1 MARWLPS
8 SRSESAAAGPQGEL
22 TTARRAVIRA
32 LGIAGEDAARLVL
45 TGDPRHADLVLA
57 GLGTDPPP
65 PAELRVAARPGL
77 MVVDATR
84 SGERAL
90 RRLARA
96 LPQGRPID
104 GIGHVPILDGEE
116 ERSEAEPAGRLAR
129 LLRVRAALHFVVPRE
144 SDRPVFE
151 PCPDPNA
158 PDPRALV
165 RGLRERLVHAWLAG
179 GARPCLGGGGPEPGE
194 RFEARLE
201 SAIGRSRSGS
211 LVLSSLAWGGRG
223 LAAAAETA
231 WDRTVPR
238 EACIRREWVGA
249 AAFAAGVVLGAVG
262 AFAETERA
270 AGLEGALSELA
281 PVLRRAHADPA
292 SLSGEA
298 RARRFVAAAAR
309 LERAAAPS
317 VPSPLSGLLP
327 GGAVLRELAS
337 RTMADAVVRPAEATL
352 RRRLARDLRPGV
364 DPREWLDRAT
374 RALARTAGSGRFG
387 PAAVLAAAYRSPE
400 GAWRR
405 RLAGAGRELPARA
418 SDPFS
423 DGARDGFVRTMET
436 WSRDRHARSAL
447 LRHARNAADAPG
459 WRGRLAALQSLE
471 VALATGEDRWL
482 SPGGADPELERHLAR
497 ARGVLDEK
505 TVKRARAAASR
516 AGSEFRR
523 ELAGLLLV
531 GEYPLVEMAEDG
543 PPVLSRAANGLLRAY
558 ETLSTE
564 DLLDPHRGRAP
575 GTTAA
580 RFTARGVLASLKR
593 LEGRIAEAGG
603 IGRELRDRLRL
614 ELETSAFDEAAE
626 RLETT
631 AATPIA
637 AGEWA
642 AVREIEQFA
651 REKGAWPAAVRIGA
665 VRARLEEATSRA
677 ALRAIEVE
685 DPLAVHFDEDTDRR
699 AVLERVVAGIER
711 LDALHRQE
719 PGSGDFRWEA
729 LGRTLR
735 GYRNADPSSVLTRF
749 VERARDYAARRTNGC
764 AGPARGESGHP
775 PRSYPERAWASFER
789 RLDALCREAG
799 AGTALAAE
807 DRLRS
812 FYREQLSWRWPYSDE
827 PGAPVV
833 PRSTLVELLRRAE
846 GRAVGELSPDLG
858 AILAPWRRNQRGEPV
873 LELAVAWRTAPGR
886 ERNAEH
892 VVSYRIEGLR
902 NFEDG
907 RRGWR
912 YGDPLQAR
920 LRLAKD
926 SPLRFPGGAVEASV
940 PIGKGAW
947 IRSLATG
954 APSSTV
960 AIEAPVIGGSSRGG
974 EGTLRISATLSAVH
988 APRPVRN
995 PIGAGPPA
1003 GTARPIRASRG
1014 TAGRLP

>member
-1 MARWLPS
+1 MASWLPS
-8 SRSESAAAGPQGEL
+8 SRSESAAGGPGGEL

-32 LGIAGEDAARLVL
+32 LGIAGENAPRLVL
-45 TGDPRHADLVLA
+45 TGDSRHADRVLA

-84 SGERAL
+84 AGERSL

-96 LPQGRPID
+96 LPRERPID
-104 GIGHVPILDGEE
+104 GIGHVPILDREESRGEAD
-116 ERSEAEPAGRLAR
+116 SADRLAR
-129 LLRVRAALHFVVPRE
+129 LLRVRAALHVVVPRE
-144 SDRPVFE
+144 SDRPIFE
-151 PCPDPNA
+151 PCPGPNA
-158 PDPRALV
+158 PNPRDLV

-179 GARPCLGGGGPEPGE
+179 GARPYLGGGAPEPDE

-223 LAAAAETA
+223 LTAAAEAA

-238 EACIRREWVGA
+238 EPCIRGKWVGA
-249 AAFAAGVVLGAVG
+249 AALAAGVVLGSVA
-262 AFAETERA
+262 ALAEAERA
-270 AGLEGALSELA
+270 AGLESALSELA
-281 PVLRRAHADPA
+281 PVLPRAYADPA
-292 SLSGEA
+292 SVSGEA
-298 RARRFVAAAAR
+298 RALRFSEAAAR
-309 LERAAAPS
+309 LERAAAPRVS
-317 VPSPLSGLLP
+317 SPLSGLLP
-327 GGAVLRELAS
+327 GGAVLRKLAS
-337 RTMADAVVRPAEATL
+337 RTIADAVVRPAEATL
-352 RRRLARDLRPGV
+352 RRRLARDLRPGA
-364 DPREWLDRAT
+364 DPREWLNRAT
-374 RALARTAGSGRFG
+374 RALARTAESGPFG
-387 PAAVLAAAYRSPE
+387 PAAVLAAAYDSPQ

-405 RLAGAGRELPARA
+405 RLAGAIRGFPARA
-418 SDPFS
+418 FDPLT
-423 DGARDGFVRTMET
+423 DGERDGFVRTMEA
-436 WSRDRHARSAL
+436 WIRDRHAKSDL

-459 WRGRLAALQSLE
+459 WRGRRAALQSLE
-471 VALATGEDRWL
+471 GALTAGADRWS
-482 SPGGADPELERHLAR
+482 SPGGADPELERNLAR

-516 AGSEFRR
+516 AGGKFRR

-531 GEYPLVEMAEDG
+531 GAYPLVEMEEDG

-580 RFTARGVLASLKR
+580 RFTAREVLASLKR
-593 LEGRIAEAGG
+593 LEGRIAEVGG
-603 IGRELRDRLRL
+603 IGRDLHNRLKL

-631 AATPIA
+631 AAVPLA

-642 AVREIEQFA
+642 AVQEIEGLA
-651 REKGAWPAAVRIGA
+651 RDKGAWPAAVRIGA
-665 VRARLEEATSRA
+665 VRARLEESTSRA

-685 DPLAVHFDEDTDRR
+685 DPLAVDFDADTDRR
-699 AVLERVVAGIER
+699 AVLERVVAGIDR
-711 LDALHRQE
+711 LDALYRQE
-719 PGSGDFRWEA
+719 PGSGGVRWAA

-735 GYRNADPSSVLTRF
+735 GYRNADRSSVLTRF
-749 VERARDYAARRTNGC
+749 VERARDYAERGANGC
-764 AGPARGESGHP
+764 SGPAKGESGHT

-789 RLDALCREAG
+789 RLDALCRDAG
-799 AGTALAAE
+799 AGAALAAE

-846 GRAVGELSPDLG
+846 GRAVEELSPDLG

-873 LELAVAWRTAPGR
+873 LELDVAWRTAPGR

-892 VVSYRIEGLR
+892 VVSYRLEGLQ

-912 YGDPLQAR
+912 YGDRLQAR

-926 SPLRFPGGAVEASV
+926 SPLRFPGGAVVASI

-947 IRSLATG
+947 LRSLATG

-960 AIEAPVIGGSSRGG
+960 AIEAPVTGGSAGG

-988 APRPVRN
+988 APRPVRT
-995 PIGAGPPA
+995 PIGSGPPV
-1003 GTARPIRASRG
+1003 GTARPVHASRG